1 MLRVSI
7 ATPTGEIYSSDIDM
21 ILIKSSAG
29 EYAILESH
37 IPIVSTI
44 DKGYVKLR
52 TGDNEK
58 FVAINSGVVEQSTNI
73 VTVIAQEAA
82 VADSLAE
89 AEAKLEELH
98 QSMIEENKRKAR
110 DFAISEKDLHQN
122 IKKAKAGDLI

>member
-98 QSMIEENKRKAR
+98 QSMIDENKRKAR